1 MTKYALAASTTPG
14 NKHASEVLA
23 KSDIRSLPAIEGLQG
38 TEPEW
43 YVIPLYSS
51 LPPQTGAA
59 LDIFIAEIQKAAL
72 GEKTVQKAMDTV
84 VKGWKDLWD
93 EWQNTYK

>member
-1 MTKYALAASTTPG
+1 
-14 NKHASEVLA
+14 
-23 KSDIRSLPAIEGLQG
+23 
-38 TEPEW
+38 
-43 YVIPLYSS
+43 